1 MVQRDPDPDRAE
13 TYGTMQQLLSLID
26 PDILCA
32 SSVVG
37 GVLLLSLMS
46 KAFEATKSVEKGNAA
61 AAKELVHQ
69 HREWAHMASQ
79 DKNEAFRLRHSALSL
94 AYLQAARAC
103 CCDETI
109 HRATGI
115 DVHASVREAEATMRK
130 STVQVSRGLTASS
143 GEKVTRKVV
152 GSGNH
157 HHQHG
162 SNSTPTLPSG
172 ALPPPSPPSVTWL
185 S

>member
-1 MVQRDPDPDRAE
+1 MHH
-13 TYGTMQQLLSLID
+13 LLSLVD

-46 KAFEATKSVEKGNAA
+46 KAFDATKSVEKGNSSAA
-61 AAKELVHQ
+61 RDLVHQ

-115 DVHASVREAEATMRK
+115 DVHASVRDAEATMRK
-130 STVQVSRGLTASS
+130 STVQVSRGLTAS
-143 GEKVTRKVV
+143 GEKVRKVV
-152 GSGNH
+152 SGH
-157 HHQHG
+157 HQQQQQHG
-162 SNSTPTLPSG
+162 SNSILPSN
-172 ALPPPSPPSVTWL
+172 ALPSPPSVTWL

>member
-1 MVQRDPDPDRAE
+1 
-13 TYGTMQQLLSLID
+13 MQQLLSLID

-46 KAFEATKSVEKGNAA
+46 KAFETTKSVEKGNAA

-130 STVQVSRGLTASS
+130 STVQVSRGLTAS
-143 GEKVTRKVV
+143 GEKVRKVV
-152 GSGNH
+152 GSASAGN
-157 HHQHG
+157 
-162 SNSTPTLPSG
+162 SSTLTLPSG